1 MWPCKLNGSTFEKE
15 TNKTHNTSFKYKE
28 KIYIPSGDNMYSL
41 SDPLTSCPKKQKG
54 LSSFRAL
61 FYLVESSV
69 VLKA

>member
-1 MWPCKLNGSTFEKE
+1 
-15 TNKTHNTSFKYKE
+15 
-28 KIYIPSGDNMYSL
+28 MYSL